1 MSYLDIHHIDKTNMS
16 LEEIFTKPFKKRHYY
31 TYNNET
37 HSISEWA
44 EIYGIKLKTL
54 RSRLAK
60 GKSIEEALNM

>member
-1 MSYLDIHHIDKTNMS
+1 MS